1 MNEVVEIL
9 KRIENKLEEMDK
21 KLRRIEE
28 FFEEEV
34 LTEEDLRGIEE
45 IVEACES
52 GRMKVYTLEEAKK
65 ELGISS
71 PST

>member
-21 KLRRIEE
+21 RLRRIEE
-28 FFEEEV
+28 FFEEEE
-34 LTEEDLRGIEE
+34 LTEEDLREIEE
-45 IVEACES
+45 IVEACKS

-65 ELGISS
+65 ELGLE
-71 PST
+71 

>member
-9 KRIENKLEEMDK
+9 KRLEEMDK
-21 KLRRIEE
+21 RLRRIEE
-28 FFEEEV
+28 LFEEEE
-34 LTEEDLRGIEE
+34 LTEEDLREIKE
-45 IVEACES
+45 IVEACKS

-65 ELGISS
+65 ELRISS